1 MPVYYQQLEGSIRL
15 KSCSASL
22 GCPQPSQV
30 GGYDW
35 SKLKQDLPL
44 SSLLNNVQLAWEW
57 NSRIN
62 QGLIVIFM
70 PLLIV
75 LTVKVRL
82 LENAISWG
90 QGAINVAV
98 SAPAVLPMQN
108 MAATSAQPPTAN
120 HLPAQSNLNNPYYL
134 AFI

>member
-44 SSLLNNVQLAWEW
+44 SSLMNNVQLAWEW
-57 NSRIN
+57 IGRIN

-108 MAATSAQPPTAN
+108 MAATSAQPPTGSEQPQPS
-120 HLPAQSNLNNPYYL
+120 LLSS
-134 AFI
+134 F